1 MVKIPGYISVTAL
14 AVLVVMVLL
23 ITSNVGEPANACSG
37 PSVIANV
44 SPTQININ
52 QSVTVTGLIYP
63 FQQNASVLV
72 TFVRPDS
79 SWVNCYTTVNATGQ
93 FNVTLTLNE
102 YGFWSI
108 YTIHDAIDY

>member
-63 FQQNASVLV
+63 FQQNASVPSQLLS
-72 TFVRPDS
+72 D
-79 SWVNCYTTVNATGQ
+79 
-93 FNVTLTLNE
+93 LTQA
-102 YGFWSI
+102 G
-108 YTIHDAIDY
+108 